1 MENNEISELS
11 YRYVLAMSKTKPY
24 NPQAIANIN
33 IFNQYGFNGIRNEMQ
48 KDVRLFC
55 ETNPIKKARDFVY
68 KNDYFT
74 PRNMHLISPLYYTYY
89 TYLVFRIANLFLN
102 GSSKLDFSKERMKI
116 FYSGFLDIHS
126 KNDIEQNAKFNNSY
140 KLFQKERE
148 EYFGMPVLKLD
159 VQNFF
164 NSIKVKSLINKLKSY
179 LGEQSVIDDLEYLLN
194 FCDFEYLPQLHY
206 SIASSI
212 LSQLYLVEFDQK
224 MQQTLERENLFLIR
238 FVDDMFI
245 IYLNDEV
252 NEKKNNDLLN
262 EISYFLWEEEL
273 VLNSSKTKLLSS
285 EEYQETF
292 ELMELE
298 YDIEEISYS
307 SEKIIEDRTEEIL
320 NNGYLITLIEKL
332 CELEKVAGMDLPKYK
347 ELMETYISIG
357 GEDTKKVLNN
367 IIFSN
372 KWKKMSDIDLMKIIS
387 DWRYI
392 LFNPA
397 QFTILYILV
406 CRHLENK
413 KLTGGLRIKR
423 ILTYL
428 FRNENFNFRDTLVA
442 ISYLFQNNKK
452 NEELLDRV
460 ESVNPEY
467 VDFIKSFT

>member
-1 MENNEISELS
+1 MRNNGILEFS
-11 YRYVLAMSKTKPY
+11 YKYVFAMSKTKKY

-33 IFNQYGFNGIRNEMQ
+33 IFNQYGFNGIRNEME
-48 KDVRLFC
+48 KDVRFFC
-55 ETNPIKKARDFVY
+55 ETNPVKKARDFVY

-74 PRNMHLISPLYYTYY
+74 PRNMHLINPLYYTYY
-89 TYLVFRIANLFLN
+89 TYLVFKIADLFLN
-102 GSSKLDFSKERMKI
+102 GDSKLDFSKGRMKI
-116 FYSGFLDIHS
+116 FYSGFLDTHS
-126 KNDIEQNAKFNNSY
+126 KDDIEKNAKFNNSY

-148 EYFGMPVLKLD
+148 KYFGMPALKLD
-159 VQNFF
+159 IQNFF

-194 FCDFEYLPQLHY
+194 FCEFEYLPQLHY

-212 LSQLYLVEFDQK
+212 LSQMYLVEFDQK
-224 MQQTLERENLFLIR
+224 IQLTLERENLFLIR

-245 IYLNDEV
+245 IYLNDEI

-273 VLNSSKTKLLSS
+273 VLNSSKTKLLSP

-292 ELMELE
+292 ELIELE
-298 YDIEEISYS
+298 YGIEEVSYS

-332 CELEKVAGMDLPKYK
+332 CELERVAGMDLQQYK

-372 KWKKMSDIDLMKIIS
+372 KWKKMSDRDLMKVIRN
-387 DWRYI
+387 WRYI

-397 QFTILYILV
+397 QFVILYILV

-413 KLTGGLRIKR
+413 KIIGGSRIKR

-428 FRNENFNFRDTLVA
+428 FRSENFNFRDTLVA
-442 ISYLFQNNKK
+442 VSYLFQNNKK
-452 NEELLDRV
+452 NEELLDKV
-460 ESVNPEY
+460 ECVNPEY
-467 VDFIKSFT
+467 VEFIKSFI